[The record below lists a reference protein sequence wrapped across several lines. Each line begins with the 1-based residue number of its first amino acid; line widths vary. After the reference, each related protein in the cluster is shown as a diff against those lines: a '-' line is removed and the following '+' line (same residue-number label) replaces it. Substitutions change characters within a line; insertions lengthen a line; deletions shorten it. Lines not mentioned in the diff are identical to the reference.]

1 MDSKE
6 RAENIKK
13 MLLPLVDLG
22 PSIVEFIAAQ
32 IEEAEREAV
41 MRWALQPR
49 DFKTADYAEGFKA
62 ARESAAKALED
73 HCSSDEYECGD
84 VSARIRALA
93 EKMREALEEVVESI
107 RHDSHYIPT
116 IKWLREAK
124 EVLAL
129 FEKEKP
135 NV

>member
-32 IEEAEREAV
+32 IEEAEREAT
-41 MRWALQPR
+41 MRLSLQTR

-62 ARESAAKALED
+62 AREKAAEVAEEHKHGVCNLTE
-73 HCSSDEYECGD
+73 E
-84 VSARIRALA
+84 IRALPLT
-93 EKMREALEEVVESI
+93 EAG
-107 RHDSHYIPT
+107 
-116 IKWLREAK
+116 K
-124 EVLAL
+124 
-129 FEKEKP
+129 
-135 NV
+135 